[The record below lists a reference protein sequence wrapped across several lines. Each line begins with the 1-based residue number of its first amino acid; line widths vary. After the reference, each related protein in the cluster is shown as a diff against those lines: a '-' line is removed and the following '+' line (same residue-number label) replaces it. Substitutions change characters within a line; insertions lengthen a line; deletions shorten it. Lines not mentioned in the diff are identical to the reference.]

1 MNTILRSILSVA
13 MLSVIAGA
21 YADSPDNIEKYFLGY
36 LQGETSPYMSG
47 NIVKSRDVKAVSDQV
62 WKSWV
67 DANKAFD
74 EQKLSPLA
82 ALSAETASAWNLP
95 ADLEPN
101 AVMNYYW
108 GFKGDSISSAGIPL
122 FIYMHGSGPRQQEW
136 ETGLKLAVRFDDSPS
151 AYFIPQI
158 PNEGEYYRWW
168 HKSKQYAW
176 EKVLRQSLAS
186 GEIDP
191 DRVYMFGISEGAY
204 GSQRLA
210 SFYADYIAGAGPMAG
225 GEPLKNAPA
234 ENLRNTAF
242 SLLTGDRDF
251 GFYRDKL
258 TRYTK
263 RALDS
268 LKQVYPEDYEYN
280 IQLIPGRGHSIDY
293 TPTTPWLSKHTR
305 NPYPKHVS
313 WENFEMDGRYRDG
326 FYNLYVNE
334 RSNADESARTY
345 YEMDIVGNTVNL
357 TAQTVTY
364 TATEIDPR
372 WGIALDFKRE
382 YAPATSGSV
391 TIYLNDSLVDL
402 SKPVIVI
409 VNGKKVFKGKLKMRM
424 ENIVNSCARYY
435 DPSRLYPAAVT
446 VNIR

>member
-1 MNTILRSILSVA
+1 MNITLRSILSLS
-13 MLSVIAGA
+13 MLSVVAGA
-21 YADSPDNIEKYFLGY
+21 QAGCPDNVEEYFRSY
-36 LQGETSPYMSG
+36 LNGDTAPYVAAGSL
-47 NIVKSRDVKAVSDQV
+47 KQRDVKAVSDNV
-62 WKSWV
+62 WQSWIA
-67 DANKAFD
+67 ANRAFD
-74 EQKLSPLA
+74 EEKLSKLSPLSEGTA
-82 ALSAETASAWNLP
+82 AAWAIP
-95 ADLEPN
+95 PSLEPD

-108 GFKGDSISSAGIPL
+108 GAKGDSVPAGGYPL
-122 FIYMHGSGPRQQEW
+122 FIYMHGSGPRSQEW
-136 ETGLKLAVRFDDSPS
+136 ATGLVLASRFDDAPS

-176 EKVLRQSLAS
+176 EKLLRQSLAS

-263 RALDS
+263 QALDS
-268 LKQVYPEDYEYN
+268 LSALHPGEYEHN
-280 IQLIPGRGHSIDY
+280 VQLIPGRGHAIDY
-293 TPTTPWLSKHTR
+293 SSTTPWLGKHAR

-334 RSNADESARTY
+334 RSNRDESSRTR
-345 YEMDIVGNTVNL
+345 YELNIEGNTVNL
-357 TAQTVTY
+357 DAMVVTY

-402 SKPVIVI
+402 SKPVVI
-409 VNGKKVFKGKLKMRM
+409 NVNGKRAFRGKLKPSV

-435 DPSRLYPAAVT
+435 DPARLYPVAVT
-446 VNIR
+446 VDIR